1 VTAPDVLPHLDAVQ
15 AALVGADLV
24 VGLGGAP
31 TPVPASQMYVALYS
45 DPGQSVSE
53 SRADARTD
61 FMGVVQAT
69 CVGPTA
75 EQALWVTGRVR
86 SALHAPLVVD
96 GRVAWRP
103 EELGGPPLQRDDS
116 VTPPL
121 YFLPVQYRLRS
132 TT

>member
-1 VTAPDVLPHLDAVQ
+1 VTAPDILPHLDAVQ

-53 SRADARTD
+53 
-61 FMGVVQAT
+61 
-69 CVGPTA
+69 
-75 EQALWVTGRVR
+75 
-86 SALHAPLVVD
+86 
-96 GRVAWRP
+96 VAWRP